1 MLEPAS
7 PPEAAMERSRAALH
21 GRTAG
26 AAVSGRML
34 VAAGLLSV
42 LLGGVVFE
50 RVDHQRAGVFAAS
63 SDASSRTLA
72 AHKGLMSLPVSAQ
85 GPISAAL
92 GAGSPTFRVRASDG
106 GFRATSRPQHIQAR
120 FDRSGVVLDSGAVEL
135 SLSTRAIGYGT
146 SLRALEPV
154 APSATA
160 NRVSYVRGG
169 MSEWFA
175 NGPAGLEQGF
185 TLARAPTGRPSGP
198 LTLSMALSVDAHA
211 ALGPGRQSIV
221 FASAGGPSIRYGGL
235 VANDARGHT
244 LHTWLE
250 LGRGRVLLRVD
261 ARGARYPLRIDPL
274 IQQGSKLTAGSEGLF
289 GTSVALSADGNTALI
304 GAPRANGFGGVAL
317 VFTREES
324 TWREQGLPLTGSEQ
338 GGTEGGGCGE
348 ESGEEQGEC
357 GFGASVALSGDGN
370 TALIGGPRDDG
381 YVGAA
386 WVFSR
391 EGSTWSQQGA
401 KLTASGT
408 ATKGHFGR
416 SVTLSGDGSTA
427 LIGAPTV
434 IPRGVAW
441 VFARNGSTW
450 SQQGGALKPGGAEG
464 FGNFGRSVA
473 LSGDGSNALVGDPGD
488 THYVGATWA
497 FTRSSSAWTQ
507 LGAKLTGGEEQEDGH
522 FGYSVALSA
531 DASTALIGGLADD
544 QGAGAAWAF
553 TRQPS
558 GFTAQ
563 GAKLTGGEE
572 SGEGRFGDGVALSS
586 TGDTALIGGRG
597 DGNHRGGAWLFTRSG
612 SAWNQQDAKLTGGEG
627 VGASNFGASAA
638 LSADGET
645 ALIGGPNDN
654 GKVGAAW
661 AFTQLPAPS
670 VTGVSPTE
678 GESGTEVTINGTR
691 FTEATA
697 VEFGSNAAT
706 SFTVKSATEITAI
719 APAGEGEVDVIVK
732 NSVGASPPNASDKF
746 TYLSLGLH
754 GSKPV
759 VTGISPDAG
768 PTTGGTTV
776 TLIGANLAGASA
788 VKFGSVRAPS
798 FLVKSSTEIRA
809 VSPPGPP
816 ERVLVKVT
824 TPAGTSAGAPFTYFA
839 PAANPPPSP
848 STTSSVTSSVGPSG
862 GVLGFGPFFV
872 SNCTVAL
879 RGKTIAVQGYRRA
892 AVKLSW
898 TGIGT
903 CRGNLRLTVKRK
915 VSHPKRGHKRFTIT
929 TIGTGTFSIAPG
941 AVRTVR
947 VNLNKLGR
955 SLLKARHGR
964 LNASIAI
971 TKLSPGP
978 AQARTASVRLALQKP
993 SKAKKHKK

>member
-1 MLEPAS
+1 
-7 PPEAAMERSRAALH
+7 
-21 GRTAG
+21 
-26 AAVSGRML
+26 
-34 VAAGLLSV
+34 
-42 LLGGVVFE
+42 
-50 RVDHQRAGVFAAS
+50 
-63 SDASSRTLA
+63 
-72 AHKGLMSLPVSAQ
+72 
-85 GPISAAL
+85 
-92 GAGSPTFRVRASDG
+92 
-106 GFRATSRPQHIQAR
+106 
-120 FDRSGVVLDSGAVEL
+120 
-135 SLSTRAIGYGT
+135 
-146 SLRALEPV
+146 
-154 APSATA
+154 
-160 NRVSYVRGG
+160 
-169 MSEWFA
+169 
-175 NGPAGLEQGF
+175 
-185 TLARAPTGRPSGP
+185 
-198 LTLSMALSVDAHA
+198 MALSVDAHA
-211 ALGPGRQSIV
+211 VLGPGRQSIG

-235 VANDARGHT
+235 VASDARGHT
-244 LHTWLE
+244 LRTWLE

-274 IQQGSKLTAGSEGLF
+274 IQQGSKLTAGTEGLF

-317 VFTREES
+317 VFTREGS
-324 TWREQGLPLTGSEQ
+324 TWSEQGTLTGSEQ
-338 GGTEGGGCGE
+338 GGPEGGACGE
-348 ESGEEQGEC
+348 ESGEEEGEC

-381 YVGAA
+381 NVGAA
-386 WVFSR
+386 WVFTR
-391 EGSTWSQQGA
+391 EGSTWSQPGT
-401 KLTASGT
+401 KLTAGGT
-408 ATKGHFGR
+408 VTKGHFGR

-434 IPRGVAW
+434 IPRGAAW
-441 VFARNGSTW
+441 VFARNGSNW
-450 SQQGGALKPGGAEG
+450 SQQGEALKPGGAEG

-497 FTRSSSAWTQ
+497 FTRSSSTWTQ

-531 DASTALIGGLADD
+531 DASTALIGGPADD

-553 TRQPS
+553 TRLPS
-558 GFTAQ
+558 GFTAP

-572 SGEGRFGDGVALSS
+572 RGEGKFGYGVALSS
-586 TGDTALIGGRG
+586 TGDTVLIGGRG
-597 DGNHRGGAWLFTRSG
+597 DGSHRGAAWLFTRSG

-627 VGASNFGASAA
+627 VGASSFGASAA

-661 AFTQLPAPS
+661 PFTQLPAPT

-706 SFTVKSATEITAI
+706 SFKVKSPTEITAI
-719 APAGEGEVDVIVK
+719 APAGEGGVDVIVK

-759 VTGISPDAG
+759 VTVISPEAG

-798 FLVKSSTEIRA
+798 FLVKSSTEISA
-809 VSPPGPP
+809 VSPPGSP

-848 STTSSVTSSVGPSG
+848 GTSRVTSGVGPSA
-862 GVLGFGPFFV
+862 GVLGFGPFLV
-872 SNCTVAL
+872 SSCGVAL
-879 RGKTIAVQGYRRA
+879 RGKTLAVQSYKQA
-892 AVKLSW
+892 SVKLSW
-898 TGIGT
+898 AGIGT
-903 CRGNLRLTVKRK
+903 CKGRLKLTVKQK
-915 VSHPKRGHKRFTIT
+915 VSHPKRGHKRFTIK
-929 TIGTGTFSIAPG
+929 TIGTGYVLDRAGRGADRPG
-941 AVRTVR
+941 QPQQA
-947 VNLNKLGR
+947 R
-955 SLLKARHGR
+955 SLAAESSSRAPEREHRDHHAVAGSG
-964 LNASIAI
+964 A
-971 TKLSPGP
+971 G
-978 AQARTASVRLALQKP
+978 RTASVRLALQKP
-993 SKAKKHKK
+993 RKAKKHTK